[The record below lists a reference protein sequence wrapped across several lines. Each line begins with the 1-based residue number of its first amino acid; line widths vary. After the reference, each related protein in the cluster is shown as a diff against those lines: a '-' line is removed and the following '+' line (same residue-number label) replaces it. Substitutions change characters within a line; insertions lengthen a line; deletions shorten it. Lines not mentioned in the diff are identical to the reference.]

1 MTVRKVV
8 TRRSNHYRGYFP
20 SLKNKK
26 PVPWESQL
34 EGAFF
39 RLLELSPA
47 VISYVAQPNEER
59 IPSAQGYFKYYPDVR
74 VFLADGREWWVEV
87 KPNDRL
93 NIAKVRQRLEA
104 AKRYFT
110 ATGRNFSVV
119 TEKLI
124 EDEPLAS
131 NLLRLMSHRRGPVLS
146 NEKLEEVLAVLND
159 QAPLTFS
166 DLLVAVGDRP
176 AWRLLGLG
184 VVGIELNKPLDI
196 DSPIFLQGGHRHAN
210 LFP

>member
-26 PVPWESQL
+26 SVPWESQL

-47 VISYVAQPNEER
+47 VISYVPQPSEER
-59 IPSAQGYFKYYPDVR
+59 VPSAQSYFKYYPDVQ

-87 KPNDRL
+87 KPYDRL
-93 NIAKVRQRLEA
+93 KIARVRDRLEA
-104 AKRYFT
+104 AERHFIST
-110 ATGRNFSVV
+110 DRNFSVV
-119 TEKLI
+119 TDKLI
-124 EDEPLAS
+124 EEEPLAS
-131 NLLRLMSHRRGPVLS
+131 NLLRLMSHRRGPMLL
-146 NEKLEEVLAVLND
+146 NEKLEEVLSVLND
-159 QAPLTFS
+159 QAPQTFS

-184 VVGIELNKPLDI
+184 VVGIELNKPFDI

>member
-39 RLLELSPA
+39 RLLELSPT
-47 VISYVAQPNEER
+47 VISYIPQPSEER
-59 IPSAQGYFKYYPDVR
+59 VPSLQGDFKYYPDVR
-74 VFLADGREWWVEV
+74 AFLADGRDWWFEV
-87 KPNDRL
+87 KPYDRL
-93 NIAKVRQRLEA
+93 KVASVRQRLGAVE
-104 AKRYFT
+104 RYFN

-119 TEKLI
+119 TEKLV
-124 EDEPLAS
+124 DAEPLAT
-131 NLLRLMSHRRGPVLS
+131 NLRRLMYHRRGPELS
-146 NEKLEEVLAVLND
+146 RQMLEGLMAPFNEQPAMTLA
-159 QAPLTFS
+159 
-166 DLLVAVGDRP
+166 DLLCVVGVSK

-184 VVGIELNKPLDI
+184 LVGIDLDKPI
-196 DSPIFLQGGHRHAN
+196 ETDSPVFLQGGHRHAN